1 MSRNPCP
8 GTRKERASDPANW
21 NPGGHLFRKKESR
34 FPKQGSMP
42 WVTPLLLTGLVE
54 TTQET
59 SSKTIPRLLLQLI
72 CLLSLSDQPRSALY
86 CIRDRNHC
94 PVFGLVTFRSV

>member
-1 MSRNPCP
+1 MT
-8 GTRKERASDPANW
+8 GTDPAPQLPSAPRVLALWWLAGN
-21 NPGGHLFRKKESR
+21 HAE
-34 FPKQGSMP
+34 P
-42 WVTPLLLTGLVE
+42 WVTPLLLSGLVE